1 MENKNK
7 RITYEEYN
15 RVFECIYTYLKSL
28 DISQIT
34 GNMWKLEYFTTSKKN
49 QIMVQRVSNRAEK
62 QNENILGGYTAVLP
76 FYINYQSTANTESAL
91 LKITDP
97 LDNIANIFEN
107 ETNNGFVNIEFPD
120 DIIPQRLEMITNPGG
135 TTLENN
141 ITVFTAMYQFTY
153 YKKGVFE

>member
-49 QIMVQRVSNRAEK
+49 QNNR
-62 QNENILGGYTAVLP
+62 
-76 FYINYQSTANTESAL
+76 
-91 LKITDP
+91 
-97 LDNIANIFEN
+97 
-107 ETNNGFVNIEFPD
+107 
-120 DIIPQRLEMITNPGG
+120 
-135 TTLENN
+135 
-141 ITVFTAMYQFTY
+141 
-153 YKKGVFE
+153 